1 MAVVRETIVS
11 ISPRNAVS
19 LWALGFAGA
28 GSVLA
33 IAPKRFARDTA
44 WGASP
49 WQREI
54 AIWNIGTLVGIA
66 RLRLDSDDPDRAL
79 AEGFSVLSAL
89 FAVNHAATIVRAP
102 RKSGHWVAFVANVVG
117 LTAGLVALRPQ
128 R

>member
-1 MAVVRETIVS
+1 MSFTPRDAVT
-11 ISPRNAVS
+11 

-28 GSVLA
+28 GSVLVA
-33 IAPKRFARDTA
+33 APNRFARDTA

-54 AIWNIGTLVGIA
+54 AIWNIGTLVAIA
-66 RLRLDSDDPDRAL
+66 RLRRDGEDPDRAL

-89 FAVNHAATIVRAP
+89 FAANHAATIVRAP
-102 RKSGHWVAFVANVVG
+102 TKLGHWTAFVANAVG
-117 LTAGLVALRPQ
+117 LTAGWFALRKAD